1 MTFHSLRKELQFY
14 HKYRN
19 ITAKNV
25 FFISE
30 LGDLP
35 VRRSVRIPVS
45 VHFAGRLINSNEVR
59 VCLCVC
65 MCVFVCVCFQT
76 NKVRVQLVPV
86 IKPYR

>member
-1 MTFHSLRKELQFY
+1 
-14 HKYRN
+14 
-19 ITAKNV
+19 V